1 MNELS
6 EQEKAAIREQEKELE
21 REAILKFNK
30 KLLVCDTFEEM
41 YRTIMCLKRFLEK
54 RKMEY
59 TLMFPQEWADGQ
71 PLSNDARFIAKITC
85 TYEEAVTEC
94 EAVSLKYEDRIELY
108 MGKELIGTSN
118 GKGFLNY
125 LENQA

>member
-1 MNELS
+1 MNELG
-6 EQEKAAIREQEKELE
+6 EKDKEKIRQQERKYTE
-21 REAILKFNK
+21 EAILKFHKN
-30 KLLVCDTFEEM
+30 LLDCDSYEAM
-41 YRTIMCLKRFLEK
+41 YATVTTIKRILEN
-54 RKMEY
+54 REMEY

-71 PLSNDARFIAKITC
+71 PLSNDTRFIAKITC
-85 TYEEAVTEC
+85 TYKEAVTEC